1 MLTLKHFR
9 GKKIIFGKENAAE
22 KIIGG
27 RMLKM
32 KVTKK
37 KVLTAALAVGLVAT
51 ISAGTIA
58 WFSDTDEVTNTFKIA
73 ESDDDNPDD
82 IFSVD
87 VQEDTPE
94 DSGDDDG
101 FTYEDVLPG
110 DQLKKE
116 PYAVNTGYYDQYIR
130 AVVTVGDAAAW
141 RAVLGDNSGV
151 VSSDKIFG
159 GIDTANW
166 LEWADLETY
175 DTDAD
180 TMTYVFYYQKVLS
193 GREHLEDTDPNACT
207 EKIFTTVKVP
217 ETMTKEQAVLF
228 DNEFDINVKAQAVQT
243 ENVGS
248 NALEA
253 FKNAKVTIAD

>member
-1 MLTLKHFR
+1 MLTLKHFQV
-9 GKKIIFGKENAAE
+9 KKIIFRKENAAE

-73 ESDDDNPDD
+73 DSEDDKPDD

-87 VQEDTPE
+87 VKEDTPE
-94 DSGDDDG
+94 GDEDDDG
-101 FTYEDVLPG
+101 FTYEDILPG
-110 DQLKKE
+110 DELKKE

-151 VSSDKIFG
+151 ISSDKIFG
-159 GIDTANW
+159 NINTTDW

-180 TMTYVFYYQKVLS
+180 TMTYVFYYQNTLAASKKTS
-193 GREHLEDTDPNACT
+193 D
-207 EKIFTTVKVP
+207 IFETVKIP
-217 ETMTKEQAVLF
+217 STMTKEQAVLF
-228 DNEFDINVKAQAVQT
+228 DNEFDIKVKAQAVQT

-248 NALEA
+248 NAKEA
-253 FKNAKVTIAD
+253 FETVGLGIAD

>member
-1 MLTLKHFR
+1 MLTLKHFQV
-9 GKKIIFGKENAAE
+9 KKIIFRKENAAE

-73 ESDDDNPDD
+73 DSEDDKPDD

-87 VQEDTPE
+87 VKEDTPE
-94 DSGDDDG
+94 GDKDDDG
-101 FTYEDVLPG
+101 YEYENILPG

-116 PYAVNTGYYDQYIR
+116 PYAINTGIHSQYVR
-130 AVVTVGDAAAW
+130 AIVTVGDAVAW
-141 RAVLGDNSGV
+141 RAVLSDNNGII
-151 VSSDKIFG
+151 SSNKIFG
-159 GIDTANW
+159 GIDTVNW

-180 TMTYVFYYQKVLS
+180 TITYVFYYQKI
-193 GREHLEDTDPNACT
+193 LEPGNTT
-207 EKIFTTVKVP
+207 EKIFKTVNVP
-217 ETMTKEQAVLF
+217 EEMKKDDIVLF
-228 DNEFDINVKAQAVQT
+228 GDNKFDIKVKAQAVQT
-243 ENVGS
+243 ENIGR

-253 FKNAKVTIAD
+253 FTKVTITD